1 MLQSMG
7 LQRVR
12 HNRTV
17 KNNACPLPPN
27 DNGKGEQ
34 RAEKRESGE
43 EAGLEREEKSPQSVI
58 GPDLRLCGLLS
69 SGRKGQGTEFIKVRS
84 SESACNAGDP
94 GSLPGSGRSPGEGI
108 GYPFQYSWASLVLSW
123 LRIHPQCRRPGFD
136 PWVGKISWRREQQ
149 PTPVFCPGEFH
160 GLYSPWGCKEPEP
173 TELKESQR
181 FRVVRR

>member
-43 EAGLEREEKSPQSVI
+43 EAGLEREEKSP
-58 GPDLRLCGLLS
+58 
-69 SGRKGQGTEFIKVRS
+69 
-84 SESACNAGDP
+84 
-94 GSLPGSGRSPGEGI
+94 
-108 GYPFQYSWASLVLSW
+108 
-123 LRIHPQCRRPGFD
+123 
-136 PWVGKISWRREQQ
+136 
-149 PTPVFCPGEFH
+149 
-160 GLYSPWGCKEPEP
+160 
-173 TELKESQR
+173 
-181 FRVVRR
+181 